1 MAGRIAIYQG
11 AQANLVGN
19 AGSSEALGDDADDD
33 AKHGGAAIEKLS
45 PFELFH
51 VDLGFAAVEI
61 LFVGGSVGHGVKKW
75 LEISGGSGTESLAQQ
90 SAGSRSQV
98 AGAGQ
103 HIGHH
108 SGQDQNEGND
118 AGDGSG
124 VIGVHGSQTAK
135 VSKCY

>member
-61 LFVGGSVGHGVKKW
+61 LVVGGSVGHDVKKMVVKQIGFRVRKPGVT
-75 LEISGGSGTESLAQQ
+75 ISGFLGPGRW
-90 SAGSRSQV
+90 G
-98 AGAGQ
+98 G
-103 HIGHH
+103 
-108 SGQDQNEGND
+108 
-118 AGDGSG
+118 
-124 VIGVHGSQTAK
+124 
-135 VSKCY
+135 